1 MTEDPHSHFLLPHL
15 VVGVAVVVLQ
25 ILQHLQVAQAEVVV
39 DHCNHKGQVQE
50 LLDKEIVAELVT
62 QIVLHGAGAAEVE
75 QELPE
80 LQELRPMLAQ
90 EV

>member
-1 MTEDPHSHFLLPHL
+1 MTEDPHSHFLLPL
-15 VVGVAVVVLQ
+15 LGVGEVVVVLQ

-39 DHCNHKGQVQE
+39 DHCNHKDRVQE
-50 LLDKEIVAELVT
+50 LLDTEIVVDLVT
-62 QIVLHGAGAAEVE
+62 QMVLHGAGAAEVE